1 MSIISRLTSALT
13 KLLCG
18 GSSRKLIAGWWY
30 SILAISLLLT
40 LISLWVVSTR
50 SPAEGFAC
58 MTSSL
63 LLVALSVGGTM
74 IMRKFHNSIAVGLFM
89 GSIVAGSQLFFFLF
103 LVYLGYASDRK
114 LMYNANATVEDTMAI
129 LSLFQSILLGSFAI
143 ILGAHRTEIL
153 VVKKENIDVT
163 DDSITD
169 DGGNLHTNETRE
181 THGYAPPSSPS
192 TE

>member
-1 MSIISRLTSALT
+1 MSIISKLTSALT

-129 LSLFQSILLGSFAI
+129 LSLLQSILLGSFAI

-153 VVKKENIDVT
+153 VVKKENVDVT
-163 DDSITD
+163 DDSITE

-181 THGYAPPSSPS
+181 THAYAPPSSPS